1 MSTSDDLSR
10 RDVLKL
16 TAGAVVAS
24 QVTVL
29 GAVAGTGHRFFTD
42 PEYAVVDELSEIL
55 IPADDHSPGGRA
67 AAVANF
73 IDAYLAEAFEDST
86 RTTWRTGLASVD
98 ALAASL
104 HGQPFMK
111 LPADQRVDVVTNMA
125 ANEHSPGT
133 DAEKFFHEL
142 KRAVVGAYYSSDIG
156 IHKEMEYKGNTILQE
171 YAGTDVSPKTD

>member
-1 MSTSDDLSR
+1 MRSDDDLSR

-29 GAVAGTGHRFFTD
+29 GAAVAGTGHKFFTE
-42 PEYAVVDELSEIL
+42 PEYALVDELSEIL
-55 IPADDHSPGGRA
+55 IPADDHSPGARA

-73 IDAYLAEAFEDST
+73 IDAYLAEAFDDTS
-86 RTTWRTGLASVD
+86 RTAWRTGLAGVD
-98 ALAASL
+98 TLAQSL

-111 LPADQRVDVVTNMA
+111 LPADQRVDVVTKMA
-125 ANEHSPGT
+125 ANERTPGT

-156 IHKEMEYKGNTILQE
+156 IHKEMEYKGNTILEE
-171 YAGTDVSPKTD
+171 YAGTDVSGKG